1 RLAVRRA
8 LASVCGTI
16 QPAVLARSFDGEAFE
31 AGVAARFLL
40 AMPPRCR
47 RGWTEVELPDN
58 TVERYSTLLQ
68 ALLAL
73 PLADVEKRRPHVLG
87 ISGPAKAIWVQFCN
101 EWGVVQRDAEGEQA
115 AAFATIEA
123 YAARLALLHHVVAHV
138 VAGVDD
144 ARPVAE
150 KSMQA
155 GIDLARWFADEA
167 VRIYATLR
175 ESEEE
180 RQTRRLVELV
190 RSHGGRT
197 TVKQLQRSNSRKWSS
212 SDLAKA
218 ALQGLVDIGLA
229 RWEEAL
235 SGPKGG
241 RPTKICSLIPLP
253 TIDDTDETVSSQTA
267 PYQEPAAP
275 PPDETSPSS
284 DETPTGAEK
293 IQDYSGLVGIGD
305 SRTPIARG

>member
-1 RLAVRRA
+1 
-8 LASVCGTI
+8 
-16 QPAVLARSFDGEAFE
+16 
-31 AGVAARFLL
+31 
-40 AMPPRCR
+40 
-47 RGWTEVELPDN
+47 
-58 TVERYSTLLQ
+58 
-68 ALLAL
+68 
-73 PLADVEKRRPHVLG
+73 
-87 ISGPAKAIWVQFCN
+87 
-101 EWGVVQRDAEGEQA
+101 
-115 AAFATIEA
+115 
-123 YAARLALLHHVVAHV
+123 
-138 VAGVDD
+138 
-144 ARPVAE
+144 
-150 KSMQA
+150 MQA

-167 VRIYATLR
+167 VRIDATLR

-180 RQTRRLVELV
+180 RQSRRLVEFV

-305 SRTPIARG
+305 SRTPIARGAYPSEDPEGGSGVSSGASGVSSPPGESRPGEAPPPAPPVTPSSSAQEDDPNLPEPGQDDAEVF